1 MLIIRNIIYV
11 HRLLDHCPRV
21 TVHSFYLRVY
31 GLVSV
36 HLLRT
41 IITYQKSVYIA
52 QDFSRFP
59 CADTSKMSLE
69 VTVKNAKKLPNVE
82 RFRGMS
88 DPLAILTF
96 QGE

>member
-1 MLIIRNIIYV
+1 MPIICNING
-11 HRLLDHCPRV
+11 LLGHCPRL
-21 TVHSFYLRVY
+21 TTHRFYLRVY

-41 IITYQKSVYIA
+41 IITYQKTVYIA

-59 CADTSKMSLE
+59 CADASKMSLE